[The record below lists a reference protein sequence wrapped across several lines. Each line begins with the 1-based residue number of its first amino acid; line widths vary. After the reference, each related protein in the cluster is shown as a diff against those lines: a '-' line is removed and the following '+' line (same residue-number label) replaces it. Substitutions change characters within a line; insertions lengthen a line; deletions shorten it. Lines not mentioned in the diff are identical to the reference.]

1 MSNVVKINNG
11 LTQKKVDEIIKTNY
25 IMSLSVH
32 GEEHHLLDYEV
43 HFRENY
49 IVRFNSVKAEYEAL
63 RVYEHEDGSGK
74 YDRWELLSREE
85 LYNDLVRAR
94 AKKTG
99 KLTEREVDLMLSDRR
114 IVPEFNPFVSY
125 FNSLIYNESHKGA
138 IDAFASYVT
147 VAGGEDE
154 QERWRNNFKKALVR
168 TVKCALNDNYFNKQC
183 LVLYSANQSV
193 GKTSFLRTLT
203 PPSLNKYFFE
213 EMIGSDKDSQ
223 VMLANNFIIL
233 LDELATLSRL
243 DINHLKSILS
253 KREVNVRL
261 PYERKAKIF
270 PRRASFFGTTNRT
283 DFLMDSQNVRW
294 IVFDVDDIDKS
305 YGDIFTGEFNIDIDA
320 IWSEAYHLL
329 KEGFQCE
336 LTKEDLELNEIN
348 NQLYSANSIEKDLIE
363 EYLLPASADDRDKK
377 GYRRSNSTGVYE
389 CLVDLLER
397 DDRLNLAEK
406 INTKILFL
414 ELKRIPG
421 WEKKAIRD
429 SDGKVYSGYHYMVK
443 KDMVDNELF

>member
-1 MSNVVKINNG
+1 MSNIVRLNNE
-11 LTQKKVDEIIKTNY
+11 LSRSKVEEIIKTNY

-63 RVYEHEDGSGK
+63 RVYTDA
-74 YDRWELLSREE
+74 DRWETLSRDE

-99 KLTEREVDLMLSDRR
+99 KLTEREVDLMLADRR
-114 IVPEFNPFVSY
+114 IVPEYNPFVEY
-125 FNSLIYNESHKGA
+125 FNSLVYDPSHSGS
-138 IDAFASYVT
+138 IDNFAAYVT
-147 VAGGEDE
+147 VSGGEEE
-154 QERWRNNFKKALVR
+154 QLRWRTNFKKAIVR

-193 GKTSFLRTLT
+193 GKTSFLRSLT
-203 PPSLNKYFFE
+203 PPSLNNYFFE

-223 VMLANNFIIL
+223 IMLANNFIIL

-294 IVFDVDDIDKS
+294 VVFDVEDIDKS
-305 YGDIFTGEFNIDIDA
+305 YGDVFTGVFNVDINA
-320 IWSEAYHLL
+320 IWTEAYQLL

-336 LTKEDLELNEIN
+336 LTKEDLELNEAN

-363 EYLLPASADDRDKK
+363 EYFAPATPDDKDKS
-377 GYRRSNSTGVYE
+377 GYRRSNSTGIYE
-389 CLVDLLER
+389 ELVHLLEK

-414 ELKRIPG
+414 ELKRIAG

-429 SDGKVYSGYHYMVK
+429 KDGKIYSGYHYFVK
-443 KDMVDNELF
+443 KYMKDDELF